1 MSLMRSESSC
11 EEHVNTLTGSPEEF
25 QRKFFTLLESSE
37 QRTVFYKTMR
47 NPKNWPSTTALFGNP
62 PYHFLKLT
70 DRDPI
75 RASAIKKGAKRLSYT
90 TDRLRR
96 SGMPQYTSGNTGVR
110 VLSVRSASSRDG
122 PHFLLKSGDLAILEL
137 HVNRESDRLSKRMS
151 LSPVKTLAD
160 MFTVEETAVVVR
172 SVLKASK
179 GVVLVA
185 ACVV

>member
-1 MSLMRSESSC
+1 MRAQSSC
-11 EEHVNTLTGSPEEF
+11 EEHIDALTGSPEEF
-25 QRKFFTLLESSE
+25 QRKFFTLLGSSE
-37 QRTVFYKTMR
+37 QRMLFYKTMR

-62 PYHFLKLT
+62 PYQFLRHT

-90 TDRLRR
+90 TDGLHR
-96 SGMPQYTSGNTGVR
+96 SGLPQYTSGKTGVR
-110 VLSVRSASSRDG
+110 VLSVRSRSSQNG
-122 PHFLLKSGDLAILEL
+122 SHFLLTSGDVAVLEL
-137 HVNRESDRLSKRMS
+137 HVSRESDRLSKRMS
-151 LSPVKTLAD
+151 LSPVKTLSD
-160 MFTVEETAVVVR
+160 MFAVEETTVLVR